1 MNTAGRPGEAGP
13 GRAGWPP
20 EILPPEP
27 VPPGRPSVYP
37 PIPVVYTNEPPSLGE
52 DLRDRLLERRVVLA
66 SGRLDDASATEV
78 AARLMYLDGIGDD
91 PIELR
96 YSCPDGELGAAI
108 ALADTVELLGVEL
121 RATAAGAVGGPALLP
136 FIVASRRLA
145 HPHAIFKLVEPE
157 VELRGRASDIAAD
170 AERHA
175 ELVAGLHDRLAR
187 ATGQRVESIGADFA
201 ARRMLSAR
209 EALRYGLIDEI
220 CATRG
225 PRLVR

>member
-1 MNTAGRPGEAGP
+1 MNTAGRPGDAGP

-136 FIVASRRLA
+136 FVVGESPTRSTLTQSSSSSSPRSSCAVVHPTSRPTQSVTLSSSPDSMTGSRARQDSASNQSKPTSPLAACSPPGRR
-145 HPHAIFKLVEPE
+145 
-157 VELRGRASDIAAD
+157 SDTA
-170 AERHA
+170 
-175 ELVAGLHDRLAR
+175 
-187 ATGQRVESIGADFA
+187 
-201 ARRMLSAR
+201 
-209 EALRYGLIDEI
+209 
-220 CATRG
+220 
-225 PRLVR
+225 